1 MKPFS
6 ISARTALWGI
16 TALCAGLGL
25 HLAALAQSAPADTAQ
40 VTTTGQITSTTCAL
54 SYSNFGDNAFSYA
67 APNYALGNFTRSNL
81 SGGVG
86 VAFGTA
92 VGGLFG
98 LDNPAKD
105 ATGCA
110 AASTRPGWDLSIQ
123 LGAEQITSIPS
134 STLGTTTFIKNA
146 LSTANGG
153 TDAVVLLRGGSS
165 LNSPANTTIS
175 AASQALTL
183 VPNAGNTANF
193 VGGGS
198 TPANN
203 LGFKV
208 LSAQFVST
216 TASAPSAGRFSQ
228 TLTLL
233 AVYR

>member
-1 MKPFS
+1 MNFLRLSPK
-6 ISARTALWGI
+6 ALWGI
-16 TALCAGLGL
+16 TALFAGLGL

-40 VTTTGQITSTTCAL
+40 VTTTGQITSTTCVL
-54 SYSNFGDNAFSYA
+54 TYSNFGSNAFSYV

-86 VAFGTA
+86 VAFGTP
-92 VGGLFG
+92 VGGSFG
-98 LDNPAKD
+98 LDNPVKD
-105 ATGCA
+105 GTGCA
-110 AASTRPGWDLSIQ
+110 AVATRPGWDLSIQ

-146 LSTANGG
+146 LSAANGG
-153 TDAVVLLRGGSS
+153 TDAVVLLRGGSGS
-165 LNSPANTTIS
+165 GSNLTIS

-183 VPNAGNTANF
+183 VPNAGNTANY

-198 TPANN
+198 TPASNISS
-203 LGFKV
+203 KV

>member
-1 MKPFS
+1 MNFLRLSPK
-6 ISARTALWGI
+6 ALWGI
-16 TALCAGLGL
+16 TALFAGLGL

-40 VTTTGQITSTTCAL
+40 VTTTGQITSTTCVL
-54 SYSNFGDNAFSYA
+54 TYSNFGSNAFSYV
-67 APNYALGNFTRSNL
+67 APNYALGSFVRSNL

-92 VGGLFG
+92 VGGLFN

-105 ATGCA
+105 GTGCA

-146 LSTANGG
+146 LSAANGG
-153 TDAVVLLRGGSS
+153 TDAVVLLRGGSGS
-165 LNSPANTTIS
+165 GSNLTIS

-183 VPNAGNTANF
+183 VPNAGNTANY

-198 TPANN
+198 TPASNISS
-203 LGFKV
+203 KV

>member
-1 MKPFS
+1 MNFLRLSPK
-6 ISARTALWGI
+6 ALWGI

-40 VTTTGQITSTTCAL
+40 VTTTGQITSTTCVL
-54 SYSNFGDNAFSYA
+54 TYSSFGSNTFSYV

-105 ATGCA
+105 GTGCA
-110 AASTRPGWDLSIQ
+110 AASTRPGFDLSIQ

-146 LSTANGG
+146 LSAANGG
-153 TDAVVLLRGGSS
+153 TDAVVLLRGGSGS
-165 LNSPANTTIS
+165 GSNLTIS

-183 VPNAGNTANF
+183 VPNAGNTANY

-198 TPANN
+198 TPASNISS
-203 LGFKV
+203 KV

>member
-1 MKPFS
+1 MNFLRLSPK
-6 ISARTALWGI
+6 ALWGI
-16 TALCAGLGL
+16 TALFAGLGL

-40 VTTTGQITSTTCAL
+40 VTTTGQITSTTCVLTYA
-54 SYSNFGDNAFSYA
+54 SFGSTAFSYV

-86 VAFGTA
+86 VAFGTP
-92 VGGLFG
+92 VGGSFG

-105 ATGCA
+105 GQGCA
-110 AASTRPGWDLSIQ
+110 AVATRPGWDLSIQ

-146 LSTANGG
+146 LSAANGG
-153 TDAVVLLRGGSS
+153 TDAVVLLRGGSGS
-165 LNSPANTTIS
+165 GSNLTIS

-183 VPNAGNTANF
+183 VPNAGNTANY

-198 TPANN
+198 TPASNISS
-203 LGFKV
+203 KV

-216 TASAPSAGRFSQ
+216 TAAAPSAGRFSQ